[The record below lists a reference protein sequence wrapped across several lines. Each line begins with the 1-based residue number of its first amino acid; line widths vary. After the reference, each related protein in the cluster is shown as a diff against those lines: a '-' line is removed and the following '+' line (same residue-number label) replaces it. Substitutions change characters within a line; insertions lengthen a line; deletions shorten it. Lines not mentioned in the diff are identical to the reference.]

1 MYLTDKIELEAG
13 MAEVSTT
20 RLSSRGQV
28 VIPEEIRRRLGLEPG
43 AQFVVVGDADT
54 VVLKRIEAPSLAE
67 FDTLVS
73 RARKAAK
80 SGGLERKD
88 IAAAIRRVRK
98 SR

>member
-1 MYLTDKIELEAG
+1 

-20 RLSSRGQV
+20 KLSSRGQV

-43 AQFVVVGDADT
+43 VRFVVVGDGDT
-54 VVLKRIEAPSLAE
+54 VVLKRIEAPSLKELDA
-67 FDTLVS
+67 LVS

-80 SGGLERKD
+80 KAGLREQD
-88 IAAAIRRVRK
+88 IVEAIRRVRE